1 MYLDNTDLASGGT
14 GGVVLDS
21 GNTEAAYF
29 YADIR
34 EDSGTKQIE
43 IMRADALKNAK
54 INKIDAGKKRF
65 INLLLMSDKQEE
77 MIDMYLD
84 RSDMYVIYWGGA
96 VVGECVVMNVFE
108 DVFEI
113 KNIAVRD
120 EYRNRGFGRRLI
132 RFVENEYKGLCSILL
147 AGMPECKSA
156 VEFYKRCGFEY
167 SHRIRDFYID
177 YYDSPLYLNG
187 EYLTDMVYYRKKLV

>member
-54 INKIDAGKKRF
+54 INKIDARKKRF
-65 INLLLMSDKQEE
+65 INLL
-77 MIDMYLD
+77 
-84 RSDMYVIYWGGA
+84 
-96 VVGECVVMNVFE
+96 
-108 DVFEI
+108 DV
-113 KNIAVRD
+113 R
-120 EYRNRGFGRRLI
+120 
-132 RFVENEYKGLCSILL
+132 
-147 AGMPECKSA
+147 
-156 VEFYKRCGFEY
+156 
-167 SHRIRDFYID
+167 
-177 YYDSPLYLNG
+177 
-187 EYLTDMVYYRKKLV
+187 